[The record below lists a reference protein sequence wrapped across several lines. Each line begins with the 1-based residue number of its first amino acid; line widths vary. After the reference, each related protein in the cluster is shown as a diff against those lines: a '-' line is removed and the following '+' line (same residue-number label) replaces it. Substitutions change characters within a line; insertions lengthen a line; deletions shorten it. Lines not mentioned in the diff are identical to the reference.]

1 MFFPFLGLGKTA
13 PDPTA
18 TTTLDG
24 VEVPLGNGISTG
36 INDTCLLYNE
46 YPLLSHCCALS
57 VVDFSRLLL
66 MLVRSFASV
75 MIFLFFFY
83 NLFLSASVTVFKG
96 GQFYSCHA

>member
-18 TTTLDG
+18 TTTLGG

-46 YPLLSHCCALS
+46 YPLLLCWPHAVLVTEFSLTSLMS
-57 VVDFSRLLL
+57 VRGLGT
-66 MLVRSFASV
+66 
-75 MIFLFFFY
+75 LFCFF
-83 NLFLSASVTVFKG
+83 
-96 GQFYSCHA
+96 